1 MVQKVQKS
9 CKSSLTGFDGGEPGA
24 DLLAAHRQ
32 ALEILRSQH
41 FCTYGQYP
49 WDFWEKRA
57 LARGVPGELANLGR
71 AVMREA
77 DQHMWEPLLQALCG
91 WEDEGEGMIELAL
104 MAPKHARFVWEK
116 LLDTDGC
123 RGSYHPKTGEWISWI
138 E

>member
-9 CKSSLTGFDGGEPGA
+9 CKSALTGFDGGEAGA
-24 DLLAAHRQ
+24 DLVEQYRQ
-32 ALEILRSQH
+32 SLQILRSQH
-41 FCTYGQYP
+41 YWQYP

-57 LARGVPGELANLGR
+57 VARGVPGELANLGR

-91 WEDEGEGMIELAL
+91 WDDEGQGMIELAL
-104 MAPKHARFVWEK
+104 IAPEHARFVWQK

-123 RGSYHPKTGEWISWI
+123 RGSYHPKTGEWVSWVS
-138 E
+138 

>member
-24 DLLAAHRQ
+24 DLLTAHRH

-57 LARGVPGELANLGR
+57 VARGVPSDLANLGR

-104 MAPKHARFVWEK
+104 MAPKQARFVWEK